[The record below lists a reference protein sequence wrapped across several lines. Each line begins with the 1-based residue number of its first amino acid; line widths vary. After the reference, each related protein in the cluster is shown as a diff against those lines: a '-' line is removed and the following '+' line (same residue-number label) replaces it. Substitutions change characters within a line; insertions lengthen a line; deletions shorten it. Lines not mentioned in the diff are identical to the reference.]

1 LSRVDKPERIYDR
14 AREWSALTAF
24 ADRTGTKAQLGIVT
38 GRRRQGKT
46 FLLESLTRLTGGFY
60 FGAQQATQTESLR
73 QFGQALADWAD
84 LAVPPRFEDW
94 TEAISYLFAM
104 DRARKAPTVIDE
116 FPYLSKDA
124 PALPSILQHA
134 MDRSAFDGIGPSL
147 LLAGSAMS
155 VMGGLLGG
163 AAPLRGRANLE
174 LIVRPFDFSTTG
186 RYWQLQ
192 DPRLAVLLHSV
203 VGGTPAYR
211 QFVNEQ
217 SPTSVEQ
224 FDQWVIEHVLSVSS
238 PLLRE
243 ARYLLDEE
251 ADVRDSAVY
260 HSVLAAVA
268 GGNNTR
274 GGIAG
279 YIGRKATDIGHH
291 LNVLE
296 DSVLLRREP
305 DILRSGRSSYQ
316 ITEPLLTFYQ
326 VVMRP
331 EWGRLESGRAEEVWR
346 QSGARFLSQ
355 VVGPHFE
362 GLCAEW
368 ARSAPDG
375 AFNGAAGEVGS
386 GVLTD
391 QARRQQH
398 QLDLVVL
405 SPAYP
410 GEQRRLLAVGEAKWG
425 EKLGSRHVSRLRRA
439 VELLGQRGYDTSA
452 TELLLFSGAGF
463 EPIAER
469 DVRTVE
475 PAELYQA

>member
-1 LSRVDKPERIYDR
+1 MDKPERIYDR
-14 AREWSALTAF
+14 TREWAALSDFVAR
-24 ADRTGTKAQLGIVT
+24 AGTRPQLGIVT

-46 FLLESLTRLTGGFY
+46 YLLESLTRLTGGFY

-73 QFGQALADWAD
+73 QFGQALAGWAD

-94 TEAISYLFAM
+94 TEAINYLFAM
-104 DRARKAPTVIDE
+104 ERARTAPAVIDE
-116 FPYLSKDA
+116 ISYLIKDA

-134 MDRSAFDGIGPSL
+134 MDRAAFNGVGPSL

-155 VMGGLLGG
+155 IMGALLRGN
-163 AAPLRGRANLE
+163 APLRGRANLE
-174 LIVRPFDFSTTG
+174 LVVRPFDFVTASG
-186 RYWQLQ
+186 YWQVN

-217 SPTSVEQ
+217 GPISVEQ
-224 FDQWVIEHVLSVSS
+224 FDQWVVENVLSVTS

-251 ADVRDSAVY
+251 ADIRDSALY

-268 GGNNTR
+268 SGNNTR

-279 YIGRKATDIGHH
+279 YIGRKGPDIGHH

-296 DSVLLRREP
+296 DSSLLRREP
-305 DILRSGRSSYQ
+305 DILRSGRSTYRV
-316 ITEPLLTFYQ
+316 TEPLLTFYQ
-326 VVMRP
+326 VIMRP
-331 EWGRLESGRAEEVWR
+331 EWARLESGRAEEVWR

-362 GLCAEW
+362 QLCTAW
-368 ARSAPDG
+368 AMTAPEGTFDG
-375 AFNGAAGEVGS
+375 PVGEVGS

-391 QARRQQH
+391 HRQRQQY

-410 GEQRRLLAVGEAKWG
+410 GEKRKLLAVGEAKWG
-425 EKLGSRHVSRLRRA
+425 ETLGGRHISRLRRA
-439 VELLGQRGYDTSA
+439 VELLGERGFDTSSTA
-452 TELLLFSGAGF
+452 LLLFTGAGF
-463 EPIAER
+463 EPVPEP
-469 DVRTVE
+469 DVR
-475 PAELYQA
+475 PIELDQIFRP